1 MPPHT
6 VFRWCQWTAA
16 SGRTEKRLGLPLS
29 CPSRVIT
36 VQVGGVWE
44 ALGVC
49 AAESRVPPAAQGGW
63 IHRRPELSCVTSFSK
78 HVRYV
83 RCDCARTG
91 ININRVLDIF
101 FWASLKLTPNS
112 WASQLFVNRGDYLS
126 FFAVS
131 LSCWRKVVVSC
142 TEEKG
147 HFVQYPWEGSWA
159 IISWYGAASDRT
171 CLMLLISLLR
181 EVKASC
187 VLTWYYLSLILS
199 SFQSKIFCLKFCE
212 DSSK

>member
-112 WASQLFVNRGDYLS
+112 WASQLCVNRQGL
-126 FFAVS
+126 FVLFCCEFV
-131 LSCWRKVVVSC
+131 LVEEVCCELHRGKRTFC
-142 TEEKG
+142 TVPLG
-147 HFVQYPWEGSWA
+147 
-159 IISWYGAASDRT
+159 R
-171 CLMLLISLLR
+171 LLGN
-181 EVKASC
+181 
-187 VLTWYYLSLILS
+187 Y
-199 SFQSKIFCLKFCE
+199 
-212 DSSK
+212 